1 MPAVLP
7 PADFVSARLR
17 VHKVGPYQTFGRI
30 YMAGFPDPLGYGKSN
45 SRFSDPR
52 RRKAA
57 NRFGVLYLGETLAV
71 CFLEA
76 VLRDRKDGVAGE
88 LELEERELDDRR
100 YVTVETSSSL
110 RLVDLRENNAIAMGV
125 PSEVM
130 RGVRQHIGR
139 VWSVAFHDHPDGVD
153 GIIYPSR
160 LNGHVNLAIYGRSVG
175 KLQPTRLRRLVDVAE
190 LAPILDDLEVAFAP
204 PSASHPGVG
213 LLP

>member
-7 PADFVSARLR
+7 PADFASAQLRL
-17 VHKVGPYQTFGRI
+17 HTIGPGQTFGRI
-30 YMAGFPDPLGYGKSN
+30 YMSGSPDPLGYGKSK

-76 VLRDRKDGVAGE
+76 VLRDRKDGLAGE

-100 YVTVETSSSL
+100 YVDVETTSSL
-110 RLVDLRENNAIAMGV
+110 RLVNLRENNAVAMGV
-125 PSEVM
+125 PSEVL
-130 RGVRQHIGR
+130 RGVRQQFGR
-139 VWSVAFHDHPDGVD
+139 AWSVAFYDHPDRVD

-160 LNGHVNLAIYGRSVG
+160 LNGHVNLAIYGRAVG
-175 KLQPTRLRRLVDVAE
+175 KLRPTRLRRLADVAE
-190 LAPILDDLEVAFAP
+190 LATVLDDLEIAFAP
-204 PSASHPGVG
+204 ASAPPHGGGSP
-213 LLP
+213 P

>member
-1 MPAVLP
+1 MLP
-7 PADFVSARLR
+7 PADFASARLR
-17 VHKVGPYQTFGRI
+17 LHTVGAGQTFGRI
-30 YMAGFPDPLGYGKSN
+30 YMAGFANPLGYGKSK

-100 YVTVETSSSL
+100 YAEVEVTSSL
-110 RLVDLRENNAIAMGV
+110 HLVDLRENNAVAMGV
-125 PSEVM
+125 PSEVL
-130 RGVRQHIGR
+130 RGVRQHLGR
-139 VWSVAFHDHPDGVD
+139 AWSVAIYDHPNGVD

-160 LNGHVNLAIYGRSVG
+160 LNGQVNIAIYGRAVV
-175 KLQPTRLRRLVDVAE
+175 KLRPTRLRRLADVAE
-190 LAPILDDLEVAFAP
+190 LASILDDLEVAFAP
-204 PSASHPGVG
+204 PGAPHAGGGTP
-213 LLP
+213 P